1 VRGLLRPGAA
11 ALPKVRL
18 VTPDDDLIDTIE
30 ALALTAVGVVVATV
44 LGADLVVRAL
54 RRKAGR

>member
-1 VRGLLRPGAA
+1 M
-11 ALPKVRL
+11 
-18 VTPDDDLIDTIE
+18 TPDDDLIYAINR
-30 ALALTAVGVVVATV
+30 LALTAVGVVVATV

>member
-1 VRGLLRPGAA
+1 M
-11 ALPKVRL
+11 
-18 VTPDDDLIDTIE
+18 TPDEDLIYAINR
-30 ALALTAVGVVVATV
+30 LALTAVGVVVATV

>member
-1 VRGLLRPGAA
+1 M
-11 ALPKVRL
+11 
-18 VTPDDDLIDTIE
+18 TPDDDLVYAINR
-30 ALALTAVGVVVATV
+30 LALTAVGVVVATV

>member
-1 VRGLLRPGAA
+1 M
-11 ALPKVRL
+11 
-18 VTPDDDLIDTIE
+18 TPDDDLIYAINR
-30 ALALTAVGVVVATV
+30 LALTAVGIVVATV

>member
-1 VRGLLRPGAA
+1 M
-11 ALPKVRL
+11 
-18 VTPDDDLIDTIE
+18 TPDDDIIC
-30 ALALTAVGVVVATV
+30 AINRLAITAVGIVVATV

>member
-1 VRGLLRPGAA
+1 MRGLLRPGAA

>member
-1 VRGLLRPGAA
+1 
-11 ALPKVRL
+11 LPKVRL

>member
-18 VTPDDDLIDTIE
+18 VTPDDDLIDTINR
-30 ALALTAVGVVVATV
+30 LALTAVGVVVATV

>member
-1 VRGLLRPGAA
+1 M
-11 ALPKVRL
+11 
-18 VTPDDDLIDTIE
+18 TPDDDLICAINR
-30 ALALTAVGVVVATV
+30 LAITAVGVVVATV